1 MADVLMVVSAARQWT
16 LTDGTAHPTGFWA
29 EEYLVP
35 YDIFT
40 GAGFDV
46 TVATPGAA
54 TPVVDE
60 LSLGLT
66 GGILPHT
73 AKKFRAR
80 LKELAPVLENPAD
93 LHAIADG
100 SAADG
105 AVGADSYDLVF
116 YPGGHGPMED
126 LATDTASG
134 ELLRRRLE
142 DHLPVAMLC
151 HAPAAV
157 LSATDEQGRSP
168 VRGRRMTAFSNL
180 EERLNPYS
188 WKASWL
194 LQDRLEEVGVE
205 YEKAA
210 LPMRP
215 HVVVDGTLYT
225 GQNPQSSQPLAERLV
240 ADLG

>member
-1 MADVLMVVSAARQWT
+1 MTTVLMALSAARHWT
-16 LTDGTAHPTGFWA
+16 LADGTRHPTGFWA
-29 EEYLVP
+29 EEFLVP
-35 YDIFT
+35 YTTFVR
-40 GAGFDV
+40 AGHDV
-46 TVATPGAA
+46 TVATPGGIR
-54 TPVVDE
+54 PVVDQ
-60 LSLGLT
+60 LSLGWA
-66 GGILPHT
+66 GGRPST
-73 AKKFRAR
+73 TRRFREQLR
-80 LKELAPVLENPAD
+80 ELEPVLAAPAD
-93 LHAIADG
+93 LY
-100 SAADG
+100 
-105 AVGADSYDLVF
+105 AVDPLEHDLVF

-126 LATDTASG
+126 LATDPASG